1 MIGALVAACAPTPA
15 HSLVNQLRLATK
27 LLSAYLMTT
36 DSLLWHFLEAPC
48 WPNSTMQVFGTSIIG
63 LLFETRGFVHV
74 NVPYMEVGSN
84 KVVENDPDAHER
96 PLDTSVQTTVTT
108 FSLLQNY

>member
-1 MIGALVAACAPTPA
+1 MTLFGGPL
-15 HSLVNQLRLATK
+15 LAK
-27 LLSAYLMTT
+27 QYNAGF
-36 DSLLWHFLEAPC
+36 WHFH
-48 WPNSTMQVFGTSIIG
+48 VG

-74 NVPYMEVGSN
+74 YVPYMEVGSN